1 MTPSIMIPEQMRS
14 AQWSKVPLES
24 TLRINY
30 NTPLPRNAASL
41 PKSSALIKIYSAS
54 INPVDYKAAEFALTR
69 FAALGKGPWIPS
81 CDYAGIVIATNLAH
95 LKLGDRVAG
104 CMEIPKFGTLAE
116 FAVVEGAE
124 NVCQIPDGVSME
136 DASTIAVAGQT
147 AMQCLEPYV
156 SKGSKV
162 VVNGASG
169 GTGTY
174 GIQLAKILGCHV
186 TAICSGR
193 NAELCKRLG
202 ADEIIDY
209 TTADVLKE
217 LQRSGTAYDLIVDNI
232 TVGGQLY
239 SSAYTFLKET
249 GRYATIAAGPD
260 MSTIVGLL
268 KIMAQ
273 PSCLGGGQR
282 RAVLVG
288 RKSNCEEFIK
298 LAGWIRD
305 GKLKPVIEKVFDLNE
320 AAEAFKRLK
329 SGRTR
334 GKIVIRICG
343 EGSAGGK

>member
-1 MTPSIMIPEQMRS
+1 
-14 AQWSKVPLES
+14 
-24 TLRINY
+24 
-30 NTPLPRNAASL
+30 
-41 PKSSALIKIYSAS
+41 
-54 INPVDYKAAEFALTR
+54 
-69 FAALGKGPWIPS
+69 
-81 CDYAGIVIATNLAH
+81 
-95 LKLGDRVAG
+95 
-104 CMEIPKFGTLAE
+104 MEIPKFGTLAE

-136 DASTIAVAGQT
+136 DASTIAVAGQM

-217 LQRSGTAYDLIVDNI
+217 LQRSGTGYDLIVDNI

-239 SSAYTFLKET
+239 SSSHTFLKET

-268 KIMAQ
+268 KMKAQ

-288 RKSNCEEFIK
+288 RKSSCEEFIK
-298 LAGWIRD
+298 LAGWI
-305 GKLKPVIEKVFDLNE
+305 
-320 AAEAFKRLK
+320 
-329 SGRTR
+329 
-334 GKIVIRICG
+334 
-343 EGSAGGK
+343 